1 MKRSMAR
8 GQVWRSIFRHG
19 FTDTPRNRFL
29 AMASNVFLH
38 IHPSKVRLSS
48 LKMSYTWCMG
58 GISFFLFLVLTVTGA
73 LLMLYYRP
81 TAEFAYYDIL
91 ALREHV
97 SFGVLREVHRWSAHA
112 MIITVWLHMLR
123 VFITGSYK
131 SPRELHW
138 VAGSF
143 LLLLT
148 LAFGFTGYLLPWDQ
162 KAYWA
167 TVIGTNMVGSVPV
180 LGPVLA
186 GLLRG
191 GADVMGQTLLRFYSM
206 HVLWLPALT
215 VLFLWLHFH
224 MIRRTGI
231 SGGL

>member
-1 MKRSMAR
+1 M
-8 GQVWRSIFRHG
+8 
-19 FTDTPRNRFL
+19 RFL
-29 AMASNVFLH
+29 DYLND
-38 IHPSKVRLSS
+38 RLGFAGRHRRV
-48 LKMSYTWCMG
+48 LDRPVPGWINYFYCFG
-58 GISFFLFLVLTVTGA
+58 GITFTLFLILVLTGLLLSMHYSPAQNEAYRSIESIQLAVPLGA
-73 LLMLYYRP
+73 LLRGMHFWAGNLMVV
-81 TAEFAYYDIL
+81 AI
-91 ALREHV
+91 V
-97 SFGVLREVHRWSAHA
+97 
-112 MIITVWLHMLR
+112 LHMLR